1 MDGMHYEGFIIR
13 PPSEADSILLQ
24 VTLGCSH
31 NKCTFCGA
39 YKEKRFTIKDDA
51 IIEADIDYASRN
63 FRFQKRVF
71 LIDGDALIIPQQR
84 LVKIMSSI
92 REKMPWIQRV
102 GIYANA
108 KGILRKTDDELAQLR
123 DLGLGVVYLGL
134 ESGDAQVL
142 QDVNKGHSPERMIE
156 AGRKI
161 RAAGMKL
168 SVMVILG
175 LAGRER
181 SLEHARATGE
191 ALSSI
196 DPNYVGVLTLMI
208 YPGTQLAAQVNAGR
222 FELLTPHEMLKELR
236 EMLSNTN
243 MTRGLFFA
251 NHASNYLPLRVKMP
265 ADKEKAIQALDSA
278 LNGQTALKP
287 EWMRGF

>member
-92 REKMPWIQRV
+92 KEKMPWIQRV

-123 DLGLGVVYLGL
+123 DLGLGVVYFGL

>member
-1 MDGMHYEGFIIR
+1 MEEMHYEGFIIR
-13 PPSEADSILLQ
+13 PPSEADSLLLQ

-39 YKEKRFTIKDDA
+39 YKEKRFTIKEDA
-51 IIEADIDYASRN
+51 IIDADIDYSSTN
-63 FRFQKRVF
+63 LGFFRRVF
-71 LIDGDALIIPQQR
+71 LIDGDALIIPQER
-84 LVKIMSSI
+84 LARILLRI
-92 REKMPWIQRV
+92 REKMPWIHRV

-108 KGILRKTDDELAQLR
+108 RGILRKTEGELAQLR
-123 DLGLGVVYLGL
+123 DLGLGIVYFSL

-142 QDVNKGHSPERMIE
+142 QNVRKGHTPERMIE

-168 SVMVILG
+168 SAMVILG
-175 LAGRER
+175 LAGREK

-191 ALSSI
+191 ALSAI

-208 YPGTQLAAQVNAGR
+208 YPGTPLAAQVKEGE

-236 EMLSNTN
+236 EMLFHTN

-251 NHASNYLPLRVKMP
+251 NHASNYLPLKVKMP
-265 ADKEKAIQALDSA
+265 ADKQKAMQSLESA
-278 LNGQTALKP
+278 LRGQTALRP

>member
-84 LVKIMSSI
+84 LVRILSGI

-108 KGILRKTDDELAQLR
+108 KGILRKTEDELAQLR
-123 DLGLGVVYLGL
+123 DLGLGVVYYGL

-208 YPGTQLAAQVNAGR
+208 YPGTQLATQVNDGR
-222 FELLTPHEMLKELR
+222 FELLTPLEMLKELR
-236 EMLSNTN
+236 EMLSYTN

-278 LNGQTALKP
+278 LNGETALKP
-287 EWMRGF
+287 ESMRRF

>member
-39 YKEKRFTIKDDA
+39 YKEKRFTIQDDA

-134 ESGDAQVL
+134 EIGVAQVL

-161 RAAGMKL
+161 RTAGMKL
-168 SVMVILG
+168 SVMIILG

>member
-123 DLGLGVVYLGL
+123 DLGLGVVYFGL

-175 LAGRER
+175 LAGRDR

-265 ADKEKAIQALDSA
+265 ADKGKAIQALDSA

>member
-39 YKEKRFTIKDDA
+39 YKEKRFTIQDDA

-84 LVKIMSSI
+84 LVKILSSI
-92 REKMPWIQRV
+92 REKMPWIHRV

-123 DLGLGVVYLGL
+123 DLGLGVVYFGL

-161 RAAGMKL
+161 RTAGMKL

>member
-123 DLGLGVVYLGL
+123 DLGLGVVYFGL

>member
-39 YKEKRFTIKDDA
+39 YKEKRFTIRDDA

-84 LVKIMSSI
+84 LVRILSGI

-108 KGILRKTDDELAQLR
+108 KGILRKTEDELAQLR
-123 DLGLGVVYLGL
+123 DLGLGVVYYGL

-208 YPGTQLAAQVNAGR
+208 YPGTQLATQVNDGR
-222 FELLTPHEMLKELR
+222 FELLTPLEMLKELR
-236 EMLSNTN
+236 EMLSYTN

-278 LNGQTALKP
+278 LNGETALKP
-287 EWMRGF
+287 ESMRRF